1 LISSL
6 LPIVSFFFLK
16 EKKSGLWVI
25 FFYLIY
31 SLFSDLFLNHIYD
44 KIAPFFGFRMFTIVE
59 YSAVTYYFYQILRNT
74 TVRQIVPVISLLFV
88 GYCIYDL
95 ISSKFSH
102 FDSIP
107 VAIEAILIIGFCII
121 VLFEK
126 IKRTD
131 TLFIY
136 STSDFWIAVS
146 FLIYFAGTFFLYI
159 YAQNYMNNEKFLN
172 NYNLINSSFVTLR
185 NILIAIAFLIKPKVE
200 NYPIIPS
207 K

>member
-126 IKRTD
+126 IKRID

-136 STSDFWIAVS
+136 STSDFWIVVS
-146 FLIYFAGTFFLYI
+146 LLIYFAGTFFVFI
-159 YAQNYMNNEKFLN
+159 YAQKYYGNESFFMNYQV
-172 NYNLINSSFVTLR
+172 INSTFLILK
-185 NILIAIAFLIKPKVE
+185 NILLVIAFFMRERPSA
-200 NYPIIPS
+200 YPIIPS